1 MACLS
6 AGSVAPDFALH
17 TDRGDEWRLSEHLGK
32 PLILMFHRHLQ

>member
-1 MACLS
+1 MTCVS
-6 AGSVAPDFALH
+6 IGDIAPDYTLP

>member
-6 AGSVAPDFALH
+6 AGVDAPDFTLP
-17 TDRGDEWRLSEHLGK
+17 TDRGDEWRLSEHLGT

>member
-6 AGSVAPDFALH
+6 AGVDAPDFTLP
-17 TDRGDEWRLSEHLGK
+17 TDRGDEWQLSEHLGK

>member
-6 AGSVAPDFALH
+6 AGESAPDFMLP

>member
-6 AGSVAPDFALH
+6 AGDVAPDFALT
-17 TDRGDEWRLSEHLGK
+17 TDRGEEWRLSAHLGR